1 MGVVTCHLHS
11 CTSLILIPILHFD
24 PMSQA
29 SRSSKHRT
37 LDFPFIPS
45 LLHCSVISLSRLSPP
60 LPVTWLSDWRLP
72 FVLMAFTKVRRCLDE
87 LPLHVLP
94 ALGAGGAAQRVL
106 QAQATIALTSLSL
119 TLTFFI
125 LSSSCSPHD
134 SFFWFLSFRSLCLL
148 PPWPAA

>member
-1 MGVVTCHLHS
+1 MN
-11 CTSLILIPILHFD
+11 SLF
-24 PMSQA
+24 
-29 SRSSKHRT
+29 
-37 LDFPFIPS
+37 
-45 LLHCSVISLSRLSPP
+45 
-60 LPVTWLSDWRLP
+60 
-72 FVLMAFTKVRRCLDE
+72 
-87 LPLHVLP
+87 HVLP

-148 PPWPAA
+148 PPWSAA